1 MNGLNRSKIQ
11 NKQSEF
17 NRAEN
22 RRQKN
27 RSYFERINDFFKEID
42 PMAFVTGISLLTLS
56 VITLIMSMFGFI
68 RYFWLAAFIS
78 MFASVCTM
86 LSLFFMYELVKKRKT
101 QSNIIRE
108 AIHRAVNFRN

>member
-1 MNGLNRSKIQ
+1 MNGLNKDKIQ

-22 RRQKN
+22 RKQKN
-27 RSYFERINDFFKEID
+27 KSILLRISDFFKEID
-42 PMAFVTGISLLTLS
+42 PMAFVAGISLLTLS
-56 VITLIMSMFGFI
+56 LVTLLMSMFGFI

-86 LSLFFMYELVKKRKT
+86 LSLFFIYELVKKRKT

-108 AIHRAVNFRN
+108 AIHRAVNYRN

>member
-22 RRQKN
+22 RRQKS
-27 RSYFERINDFFKEID
+27 RSLHLRIKDFFKEID
-42 PMAFVTGISLLTLS
+42 PMAFVTGVSLLTLS
-56 VITLIMSMFGFI
+56 VVTLVMSMFGFI

-86 LSLFFMYELVKKRKT
+86 LSLFFIYELIKKRKT

-108 AIHRAVNFRN
+108 AIHRAVNYRN

>member
-1 MNGLNRSKIQ
+1 MNGLNKGKIQ

-22 RRQKN
+22 HRQKN
-27 RSYFERINDFFKEID
+27 RSILLRISNFFNEID
-42 PMAFVTGISLLTLS
+42 PMSFVTGLTLLTLS
-56 VITLIMSMFGFI
+56 VVTLVMSMFGFI

-86 LSLFFMYELVKKRKT
+86 LSLFFIYELAKKRKT

-108 AIHRAVNFRN
+108 AIHRAVNYRN